1 MPRTARLA
9 PIVVNAP
16 NALGTI
22 AMIDHVTTEMIA
34 RHVPSGLAT
43 TVKSVHVTT
52 VMSARAT
59 TVRVMNELTGH
70 GTSVMLAQCT
80 ETAPTGVRVLSAPRA
95 ATVRNTIG

>member
-1 MPRTARLA
+1 MPRIARLA

-34 RHVPSGLAT
+34 RHVPSVHGT
-43 TVKSVHVTT
+43 IVMSVHA
-52 VMSARAT
+52 M

-80 ETAPTGVRVLSAPRA
+80 ATAPTGVRALSVRRA